1 MQRWTSE
8 PLEFAFAQA
17 DVSRAILEFEGV
29 AHDGPTFTV
38 LTYLNNPDVP
48 DDAGRD
54 EAANFAAA
62 FTVFAHGDCWGDV
75 GHCEPRREPASAFD
89 RRPEHPL
96 TPANFTLDIT
106 DAVRRLVTTEGARTV
121 TVTALV
127 TTAATDGRQQEPLRF
142 DALSLVVFETAVAA
156 DI

>member
-8 PLEFAFAQA
+8 PLEFALSEG
-17 DVSRAILEFEGV
+17 DLSRVMLEFENV
-29 AHDGPTFTV
+29 DHDGSTFTV

-75 GHCEPRREPASAFD
+75 GHCEPTREPVSGFD
-89 RRPEHPL
+89 VRPEHPL
-96 TPANFTLDIT
+96 TPANFAVDIT
-106 DAVRRLVTTEGARTV
+106 DAVKRLVTMERVPTL

-127 TTAATDGRQQEPLRF
+127 TTGDEDRRAEPLRF
-142 DALSLVVFETAVAA
+142 DALSLVVFERATP
-156 DI
+156 DPD